1 MFWIGVGIAL
11 LGLLVSIAWHELGHL
26 VPAKKFGVSVTQY
39 MVGFGPTLYS
49 RVRRGTE
56 YGLKAVPLGGYIRMV
71 GMYPA
76 ESQLPMATA
85 GRRDPLR
92 VAGPRRWMRE
102 IAAEAREY
110 SASEVSP
117 RHRAH
122 TFSALPPGK
131 RIVVMLGGPL
141 ANLVLAFVLL
151 AVAYCAIGAP
161 TTSTTIAGVAE
172 CVSASGAECTDQD
185 APSPAEQAG
194 IEPGDTIVAWN
205 GTEIE
210 EWAELQT
217 LIREGGDAPAVV
229 TVDRDG
235 GRVDLT
241 VAPVVVERP
250 VEGGGT
256 AQVAVVGINPVL
268 VLERMG
274 PGELL
279 TTFGDGLGRTFGMI
293 VTLPAQLIDLVGSL
307 VSGGERSDGV
317 IGLVGVGRIAGEAT
331 STDNAFGVTGSVLVL
346 LELIAALNMALF
358 AFNLIPLLPLDG
370 GHLAGA
376 LWEMARRRI
385 ARWRGRPDPG
395 PIDTARALPLTLAV
409 SALFVLLVV
418 VLVIADLVQPV
429 SLTGG

>member
-26 VPAKKFGVSVTQY
+26 VPAKKFGVTVTQY
-39 MVGFGPTLYS
+39 MIGFGPTLYS

-56 YGLKAVPLGGYIRMV
+56 YGLKAIPLGGYIRMV

-76 ESQLPMATA
+76 EGQLPGGDGTA
-85 GRRDPLR
+85 
-92 VAGPRRWMRE
+92 AGPGPGDRAAALDAE

-293 VTLPAQLIDLVGSL
+293 VTLPARHRPRRVAR
-307 VSGGERSDGV
+307 V
-317 IGLVGVGRIAGEAT
+317 
-331 STDNAFGVTGSVLVL
+331 
-346 LELIAALNMALF
+346 
-358 AFNLIPLLPLDG
+358 
-370 GHLAGA
+370 
-376 LWEMARRRI
+376 RRR
-385 ARWRGRPDPG
+385 
-395 PIDTARALPLTLAV
+395 T
-409 SALFVLLVV
+409 
-418 VLVIADLVQPV
+418 
-429 SLTGG
+429 